1 MSFTR
6 LLKCPAM
13 VQLRTVPLI
22 PAEFIE
28 GLAAPRS
35 RTMGGGSGLQA
46 LLQQAL
52 LQQGLQAQGVA
63 GGVPQ
68 RGVVQHEPD

>member
-1 MSFTR
+1 
-6 LLKCPAM
+6 M

-22 PAEFIE
+22 PAEFME

-35 RTMGGGSGLQA
+35 ITMGGPS
-46 LLQQAL
+46 
-52 LQQGLQAQGVA
+52 GLQAQGVA